1 MKLYVWEDV
10 LRNWTAG
17 MIVAIAPD
25 LESALATVEEDYVRA
40 EMGRVSPMVITVS
53 VDTKPQ
59 SWHVFGGG

>member
-1 MKLYVWEDV
+1 
-10 LRNWTAG
+10 

-25 LESALATVEEDYVRA
+25 FESALATVEEDYVRA

-59 SWHVFGGG
+59 SWHVSGGG